1 VICYNQISIAHP
13 KQLNITKH
21 CILNQLKPD
30 WFGGPLNCIA
40 AVGYFL
46 AAFAIY
52 TGFPILILAVVRDL
66 PPRFSV
72 PDGWGGFVFWRIMLT
87 TQLKENGHKPAA
99 AMVVGGGIGGMRSA
113 LDLADAGLKVFLI
126 EQAPCLGGRVAQLGY
141 MFPQHDCVLCRGTP
155 DHGYGCTRP
164 SISPAYLQYNQH
176 PNIDIM
182 TNTYVIDIEGQA
194 GEFSV
199 SLRQEPRYVDVTR
212 CINCGYCSEICPVE
226 LPDSYQQGLATRKV
240 IHKTAARAAPDAY
253 HIDRVPYCD
262 ECGKCV
268 EVCPSKAIDLNE
280 QPHLISIEVGAII
293 LALGFQIF
301 DPSELDE
308 YGYRRFPNVLH
319 AMDYERLASRSGP
332 TEGLVVRPSDQTQPK
347 SIAWLQCIGSR
358 DQNHAYCSSICC
370 MYATKEAMLAKQR
383 LAGNV
388 DCTVFIMD
396 ERAFN
401 KEYAAYFEKAR
412 NQHHIQYERCR
423 VSQIHEDPLT
433 KDLILHFSTP
443 DGSLREERYEMVVLA
458 AGLQPPQSGQHFT
471 QMLDLGL
478 NQYGFCETDKF
489 TPLQTGHSGVFVAGA
504 FSSPKE
510 IVETIIDASGAAAEV
525 MRLMNNHLNTH
536 TYSRAMPFLTKG
548 LFPPEKDTANEPAQ
562 VGVFVCKCGGV
573 ISDLID
579 LHHLTNKIDKMPAV
593 VSSSILE
600 FACFPEG
607 LAHIREQIHSQNLN
621 RVVVAGCS
629 NRTHDSLF
637 QKTVREA
644 GLNPYLVEL
653 VNLKEQCIRVH
664 RWQPELANQK
674 SVELTRMAV
683 GRVSAAQPIHKKK
696 HNVRP
701 SALVIGGGVSGMTA
715 ALAIADSGYD
725 AVIVERSDLL
735 GGNLQDMWYVAE
747 GYNPRRLG
755 RDLINR
761 VRAHQHITTFVRTEV
776 VNQTGH
782 IGFYQT
788 ELETCLPDHAP
799 DRFSVE
805 HGVTIVATGARE
817 SHEHAWLRI
826 PQVITQRE
834 LEDRIIHQ
842 PEKIAALHDVV
853 MIQCVRSENAPDYCS
868 RVCCTNTMKNAIRL
882 KLFNPDCRV
891 TVVYKNIITYGFR
904 EEFYNEARKLGVIFV
919 RYTDDEPPQL
929 VPTHQGQQVIVKV
942 RDLSLNRW
950 LELSADIVPLSMSIT
965 PSEGTAKLANILRVP
980 LSSEGF
986 FDEAQMK
993 LRPMD
998 FMREGI
1004 FLAGMAHYPKF
1015 IEESISHALAAA
1027 ARALTILSQRD
1038 SLYLGGVVAV
1048 VDPDKCVGCLTCT
1061 RTCPF
1066 EIPRVIQA
1074 EGRPGVG
1081 GLGGAAFIDDA
1092 LCQGCGTCTGECP
1105 ANAIQL
1111 VNYSD
1116 EQMMLREIQGIGE
1129 WVAS

>member
-1 VICYNQISIAHP
+1 M
-13 KQLNITKH
+13 LGTK
-21 CILNQLKPD
+21 
-30 WFGGPLNCIA
+30 F
-40 AVGYFL
+40 
-46 AAFAIY
+46 
-52 TGFPILILAVVRDL
+52 
-66 PPRFSV
+66 
-72 PDGWGGFVFWRIMLT
+72 
-87 TQLKENGHKPAA
+87 KENGQKTAA
-99 AMVVGGGIGGMRSA
+99 TMVVGGGIGGMRSA
-113 LDLADAGLKVFLI
+113 LDLADAGLKVYLI
-126 EQAPCLGGRVAQLGY
+126 EQTPCLGGRVAQLGY

-176 PNIDIM
+176 PNIEIL
-182 TNTYVIDIEGQA
+182 TNTNVVDIEGQA
-194 GEFSV
+194 GDFTV
-199 SLRQEPRYVDVTR
+199 SLRQEPRYVDISR
-212 CINCGYCSEICPVE
+212 CINCGYCTEVCPVE
-226 LPDSYQQGLATRKV
+226 LPDPYQQNMTTRKAA
-240 IHKTAARAAPDAY
+240 HKTAARATPDAY
-253 HIDRVPYCD
+253 HIDRGPYCD
-262 ECGKCV
+262 DCGKCV
-268 EVCPSKAIDLNE
+268 EVCPSKAIDLFE
-280 QPHLISIEVGAII
+280 QPRLISIDVGAII
-293 LALGFQIF
+293 LALGFQIY

-332 TEGLVVRPSDQTQPK
+332 TEGFVVRPSDQSQPK

-358 DQNHAYCSSICC
+358 DQANSYCSSICC

-383 LAGNV
+383 LEGNV
-388 DCTVFIMD
+388 ECTVFIMD

-401 KEYAAYFEKAR
+401 KEYAAYFDKAR
-412 NQHHIQYERCR
+412 NQHHIKYQRCR
-423 VSQIHEDPLT
+423 VSQIHEDPET
-433 KDLILHFSTP
+433 RDLILQFSDP
-443 DGSLREERYEMVVLA
+443 DGRLREERYEMVVLA

-471 QMLDLGL
+471 QMLDLDL

-525 MRLMNNHLNTH
+525 MRLLNDRLNTYE
-536 TYSRAMPFLTKG
+536 YSREMPFISENDLIPETDVSQE
-548 LFPPEKDTANEPAQ
+548 PPRI
-562 VGVFVCKCGGV
+562 GVFTCKCGGT

-579 LHHLTNKIDKMPAV
+579 SAK
-593 VSSSILE
+593 
-600 FACFPEG
+600 
-607 LAHIREQIHSQNLN
+607 LAERSAKWPGVIHSEVLDFCCFTEGVEHIQQKIQTQNLN

-637 QKTVREA
+637 QKTVRQA

-653 VNLKEQCIRVH
+653 VNLKEQCTRVH
-664 RWQPELANQK
+664 RWEPDLANQK
-674 SVELTRMAV
+674 AVELTRMAV
-683 GRVSAAQPIHKKK
+683 GRISAAQPVYKKK
-696 HNVRP
+696 HKVRP
-701 SALVIGGGVSGMTA
+701 SALVIGGGLSGMTA

-725 AVIVERSDLL
+725 AIIIERSERL
-735 GGNLQDMWYVAE
+735 GGNLQNLWYVAE

-761 VRAHQHITTFVRTEV
+761 VRAHQHVTAFTHTEV
-776 VNQTGH
+776 VRHGGH
-782 IGFYQT
+782 IGFYKT
-788 ELETCLPDHAP
+788 ELETKRS
-799 DRFSVE
+799 DRPPERFTIE
-805 HGVTIVATGARE
+805 HGVTIVATGAHE
-817 SHEHAWLRI
+817 SQEHPWLRF

-834 LEDRIIHQ
+834 LESLVIHQ
-842 PEKIAALHDVV
+842 PEKIAALRDVV
-853 MIQCVRSENAPDYCS
+853 MIQCVQSKDAPEYCS

-882 KLFNPDCRV
+882 KLFNPDCQV
-891 TVVYKNIITYGFR
+891 TVLYKNIITYGFR
-904 EEFYNEARKLGVIFV
+904 EEFYTEARKLGVVFV
-919 RYTDDEPPQL
+919 RYTDQEPPQII
-929 VPTHQGQQVIVKV
+929 PSKDGDRVIVKV
-942 RDLSLNRW
+942 RDIALDRW
-950 LELSADIVPLSMSIT
+950 LDLPADIVPLSMSIT
-965 PSEGTAKLANILRVP
+965 PSEGTDRLADLLRVP

-1038 SLYLGGVVAV
+1038 SFYLGGVVAV
-1048 VDPDKCVGCLTCT
+1048 VDPEKCVGCLTCT

-1066 EIPRVIQA
+1066 EIPQVI
-1074 EGRPGVG
+1074 EENERIGVG

-1092 LCQGCGTCTGECP
+1092 ICQGCGTCTGECP

-1111 VNYSD
+1111 INYTD

-1129 WVAS
+1129 WAVG